1 MYRSINS
8 QIIELENIINKIK
21 VDQTYKQDK
30 SFEDIY
36 EEHLLF
42 LINTC
47 ININNKLLSQKEPS
61 KKESSDEEQQLKSEI
76 NELELQKKNIELQ
89 MKIKNRIKI
98 GNTNTDDERQMKR
111 KTINELNNQ
120 IRLINEKIMKKNLQL
135 DNLIGQK
142 FKSGPTVGRN
152 KYLKYKK
159 KYIQL
164 KKINEENYDVNNSN
178 KNRII

>member
-111 KTINELNNQ
+111 KTIN
-120 IRLINEKIMKKNLQL
+120 
-135 DNLIGQK
+135 
-142 FKSGPTVGRN
+142 
-152 KYLKYKK
+152 
-159 KYIQL
+159 
-164 KKINEENYDVNNSN
+164 
-178 KNRII
+178 